1 MKKDFYSQINDYK
14 EERDSSILLS
24 NPEENQLFSDEQQS
38 TNKFSLSDYNNDN
51 FLDFS
56 PFSYSQQF
64 SLFPSL
70 NTNEE
75 ETNKPTFINSLIKL
89 DEISKSDEKKMM
101 KL

>member
-1 MKKDFYSQINDYK
+1 MKKDFYLQINDYK

-24 NPEENQLFSDEQQS
+24 NPEENQFFSDEQQS

-56 PFSYSQQF
+56 PFPYNQQF

-75 ETNKPTFINSLIKL
+75 EINKPTFINSPIKL
-89 DEISKSDEKKMM
+89 DEIPKGEEKK
-101 KL
+101 K